1 MARPKL
7 KSQSQAEMPLSQHP
21 WDQFESLKEQSY
33 LYIDQALLL
42 EKTDTPQRSLIMY
55 QRGLDCLDKALDLPV
70 ELPGSTADSLKKM
83 RKSKAKM
90 SRTRQQVV
98 FRIQELSP
106 SPHIDKKN
114 IDAKNSQHY
123 KNVENPCDTASRM
136 VPSAPPLSEMP
147 PSYEN
152 SVQNAIQDAL
162 QEICD
167 EPSDIQSNV
176 IIHRTEEERSLVEVP
191 SNADILFSIPSEVQ
205 LFYIRVDGNVSAPT
219 YPAALYVY
227 RFKDLEPS
235 KDISPALLQVGSW
248 VYPLVPGRSPVLRSA
263 CGSYMFPDLD
273 ESIEGN
279 AIGLILP
286 PTVSEMEKK
295 KFECILNEFTA
306 TKKGED
312 ISQYDE
318 YMEYS
323 EKVSQGLTKGAEM
336 VGYGLVKA
344 STKGGELMRAGT
356 VKLKE
361 KILPDSESKPV
372 DPRVRKGL
380 EAAQWVSDKTV
391 RGSGWLVSKAG
402 VATVALGRFLAPHIH
417 NGGTKMIS
425 HFAEQSDEKSKKQV
439 AIASELASGSVEA
452 ISTVYVALENSSKI
466 LAKNIANNTVD
477 IVQHKYGTEVGQVT
491 DNALSA
497 AGNTYLTGNNK
508 LIFHCC
514 RSFIIQKFTKRPG
527 PNFFK
532 T

>member
-1 MARPKL
+1 
-7 KSQSQAEMPLSQHP
+7 
-21 WDQFESLKEQSY
+21 
-33 LYIDQALLL
+33 
-42 EKTDTPQRSLIMY
+42 
-55 QRGLDCLDKALDLPV
+55 
-70 ELPGSTADSLKKM
+70 
-83 RKSKAKM
+83 M
-90 SRTRQQVV
+90 S
-98 FRIQELSP
+98 
-106 SPHIDKKN
+106 
-114 IDAKNSQHY
+114 IDARNPQHY
-123 KNVENPCDTASRM
+123 KKEHPCDTTSIM
-136 VPSAPPLSEMP
+136 VPSAPPLTEMP

-176 IIHRTEEERSLVEVP
+176 IIHKTEEERSLVEVP

-205 LFYIRVDGNVSAPT
+205 IFYIRVDGNVSAPT

-227 RFKDLEPS
+227 RFKDIEPS

-248 VYPLVPGRSPVLRSA
+248 VYPLVPGRSPVLRSS
-263 CGSYMFPDLD
+263 CGSYLFPDLD
-273 ESIEGN
+273 ESVEGN

-286 PTVSEMEKK
+286 PTVSEVEKK
-295 KFECILNEFTA
+295 KFESILNEFTA

-336 VGYGLVKA
+336 VGYGMVKA

-361 KILPDSESKPV
+361 KILPDSESRPV

-417 NGGTKMIS
+417 KGGTKMIS

-452 ISTVYVALENSSKI
+452 ISTVYIALENSSKI

-497 AGNTYLTGNNK
+497 AGNTYLTVYNAGVLGPKGLAKKLAKDTGKVAVGVPESIIRGNVKLQPSIEPPLMPPPDKAISYPSSSSIAEPSNIQQENRSDGLIYNK
-508 LIFHCC
+508 NSNTKLDDL
-514 RSFIIQKFTKRPG
+514 SSNKSQK
-527 PNFFK
+527 
-532 T
+532 